1 MRRAVSI
8 PLIVMLALLSGAASE
23 RRSWN
28 KVRFVG
34 GPSNVKPEQFDW
46 NTIVTIVEQPAL
58 LSIDV
63 APATVFAEGLSL
75 RLKPEAIVSI
85 SAGAAAW
92 RSVAATPS
100 CVVKAKPPALFG
112 VLQKARYVG
121 IVFES
126 SPGKRSAVLLESRM
140 APEILEGLKQL
151 TGKPIEE
158 AP

>member
-1 MRRAVSI
+1 MRRALSI
-8 PLIVMLALLSGAASE
+8 PLIVTLAVFSGAASGPL
-23 RRSWN
+23 SWK

-46 NTIVTIVEQPAL
+46 NTIVTIAKQPPL

-63 APATVFAEGLSL
+63 APATVFADGLGL

-100 CVVKAKPPALFG
+100 
-112 VLQKARYVG
+112 
-121 IVFES
+121 
-126 SPGKRSAVLLESRM
+126 
-140 APEILEGLKQL
+140 
-151 TGKPIEE
+151 
-158 AP
+158 